1 MAAEQFNFR
10 VETELKKAFLEK
22 ARENGTTAS
31 ELLVEFM
38 QRYLG
43 IEPKYTRAAVDTT
56 EIDNRL
62 SEIEE
67 RLSARIAALEE
78 AMLGKQ
84 KRAA

>member
-43 IEPKYTRAAVDTT
+43 ISPKHPVAAVNTA

-62 SEIEE
+62 AQIEE
-67 RLSARIAALEE
+67 RLSERIAVLEE

-84 KRAA
+84 KTAA